1 MLNAQFFVGY
11 TAGQLSWQIVG
22 DETLNTSPL
31 FWIGGERLG
40 GFNICFDPTS
50 SELYAWCEDLRA
62 VTFALP
68 SWVDT
73 FLDDPAPGS
82 KGFTMLGFFPALIQE
97 EIEKLKDTLDEK
109 ITRYGEE
116 FLEEYFG
123 KKLLEE
129 IFILEEY
136 LQLATGELTLL
147 V

>member
-1 MLNAQFFVGY
+1 MISAQFFIGY

-22 DETLNTSPL
+22 DETLPTSPL
-31 FWIGGERLG
+31 FWIGGRMLG

-50 SELYAWCEDLRA
+50 SELYAWCGDLRA
-62 VTFALP
+62 TTFSLP
-68 SWVDT
+68 SWADT

-82 KGFTMLGFFPALIQE
+82 MGFTMLGFFSGLIQE
-97 EIEKLKDTLDEK
+97 KIEELKDVLDEK

-136 LQLATGELTLL
+136 FQIATGELTLL

>member
-1 MLNAQFFVGY
+1 MISAQFFTGY

-22 DETLNTSPL
+22 DETLPTSPL

-40 GFNICFDPTS
+40 GFNICFDPAS
-50 SELYAWCEDLRA
+50 SELYAWCGDLRA
-62 VTFALP
+62 TTFSLP
-68 SWVDT
+68 SWVDS
-73 FLDDPAPGS
+73 FLYDPTASAPWE
-82 KGFTMLGFFPALIQE
+82 MLGFFPALIQE
-97 EIEKLKDTLDEK
+97 KIEKLKDTLDED

-129 IFILEEY
+129 ISILEEY